1 MSKFLGVYI
10 DKNLSWREHIARVI
24 RRVRQTVGIIGR
36 ARNFMNETQLLLLCN
51 TMVLPHLQYC
61 LLIWGNFAGDS
72 NLKLRDE
79 ITCLQKSLV
88 RIISNSGRISHADP
102 LFARLCIL
110 KVSDLYCQALR
121 VFSFKAFSGKLPGGV
136 SPLFQR
142 ISHSYNTRGSS
153 SNLYVSSNN
162 VRSMLYLVP
171 SQWNSLEGNL
181 KSSGTISQFKSKSKS
196 QLLEPYGMFVCAVPD
211 CRSCAV

>member
-1 MSKFLGVYI
+1 
-10 DKNLSWREHIARVI
+10 
-24 RRVRQTVGIIGR
+24 
-36 ARNFMNETQLLLLCN
+36 MNETQLLLLYN

-79 ITCLQKSLV
+79 ITRLQKSLV
-88 RIISNSGRISHADP
+88 RIVSNSGRISHADP

-110 KVSDLYCQALR
+110 KVGDLYKQALR

-142 ISHSYNTRGSS
+142 INHGHNTRSSS
-153 SNLYVSSNN
+153 SNFYVASNN

-171 SQWNSLEGNL
+171 SQWNSLKGNL
-181 KSSGTISQFKSKSKS
+181 KSSGTISQFKQRKKTTF
-196 QLLEPYGMFVCAVPD
+196 GT
-211 CRSCAV
+211 